1 MITVPPSLTVLGWIA
16 FEYFGGSLLNALG
29 EMHKVGFLYFLKYYG
44 PAPNGIVAV
53 AYVGWILFQALL
65 YTVLPGMSTG
75 QLTAGGELLH
85 YNTNGLSAWAITV
98 SVFTLLWL
106 TGAVD
111 PSIIARY
118 WGSLII
124 VFNSY
129 GYILSVIA
137 YVKAY
142 HAPSHSRDRTFS
154 GSALYDFLMGIE
166 FNPRFGQ
173 GWDWKLFHNGR
184 PGIIGWSLINIS
196 YGALQYQI
204 HGYITNSMV
213 LINLFQAVYVVDFFV
228 NESWY
233 LRTIDICHDHFGFYL
248 AWGSAT
254 WLPTMYTLQ
263 AQYLSR
269 HPVHLSPLAV
279 ASLVAVDL
287 GGYIIF
293 RSANAQKDSSRL
305 SNGNCNI
312 WGRKAKVMRCT
323 FRTADGKEHTTLLL
337 LSGWWGIARHS
348 NYVGDL
354 LQAYAMCALCGTKH
368 LLPWTYAIFMTWIL
382 WHRCYRDEKRCSI
395 KYGAQWKEYCALVR
409 WRMLPGVW

>member
-29 EMHKVGFLYFLKYYG
+29 EMHKVGFLCFLKYYG

-53 AYVGWILFQALL
+53 AYVGWVLFQALL

-98 SVFTLLWL
+98 SIFTLLWL

-337 LSGWWGIARHS
+337 LSGE
-348 NYVGDL
+348 
-354 LQAYAMCALCGTKH
+354 T
-368 LLPWTYAIFMTWIL
+368 LP
-382 WHRCYRDEKRCSI
+382 R
-395 KYGAQWKEYCALVR
+395 
-409 WRMLPGVW
+409 

>member
-154 GSALYDFLMGIE
+154 GKLRFLTPHDSTELITCIPCLGSALYDFLMGIE

-184 PGIIGWSLINIS
+184 PGIIGWSL
-196 YGALQYQI
+196 
-204 HGYITNSMV
+204 M
-213 LINLFQAVYVVDFFV
+213 
-228 NESWY
+228 
-233 LRTIDICHDHFGFYL
+233 
-248 AWGSAT
+248 
-254 WLPTMYTLQ
+254 
-263 AQYLSR
+263 
-269 HPVHLSPLAV
+269 
-279 ASLVAVDL
+279 
-287 GGYIIF
+287 
-293 RSANAQKDSSRL
+293 
-305 SNGNCNI
+305 
-312 WGRKAKVMRCT
+312 
-323 FRTADGKEHTTLLL
+323 
-337 LSGWWGIARHS
+337 
-348 NYVGDL
+348 
-354 LQAYAMCALCGTKH
+354 
-368 LLPWTYAIFMTWIL
+368 
-382 WHRCYRDEKRCSI
+382 
-395 KYGAQWKEYCALVR
+395 
-409 WRMLPGVW
+409 